1 MLDMSTT
8 AQIKDSLK
16 LGGALLGE
24 IGNVGNLHKRNV
36 EQAGFAVLK
45 APDIPSVLVETA
57 FISNPE
63 EERRL
68 RSDDYQE
75 QLADAIMRGI
85 HRYFANNPPLARNR
99 PLKAHAHRQGPLK
112 IRGCHPGLDPGSML
126 ARRRWIAGS
135 SSGMTSHLGGQ
146 GSRTP
151 VIAGLSL
158 RSQAGKLY
166 HAGIH
171 GSISRSTLADA
182 NERRDCRIFEDFAL
196 HLIDVARALYGNDSL
211 SLELEQ
217 SVYAIDASTI
227 ELCLGLFKW
236 APAANAKAG
245 IKLHTMLDLRGSI
258 PTVVRI
264 TPALVSDASFL
275 DDLPLEAGSFYV
287 MDRGYI
293 HFARLIR
300 FTHAAAFFVIRS
312 MDKLKYKVV
321 SNRAVDQPAILSDAH
336 ILMSGK
342 YTQVDYPLT
351 LRRIEF
357 FDTERDRVLTFL
369 TNHFELQ
376 ASQIASL
383 YKSRWQ
389 VELFFKWIKQ
399 NLRIKAF
406 VGNSTNAVKTQ
417 SVVPPPG
424 AYIGNRA
431 TAPETG
437 AGTRGFTR
445 DPRRRAG
452 RWMPDRV
459 RHDSHSRGAASS
471 PADKSDRVDQRVEHH
486 LAVVD
491 A

>member
-1 MLDMSTT
+1 MLKGKLVF
-8 AQIKDSLK
+8 AQLK
-16 LGGALLGE
+16 EHLPRSVFDRCVAL
-24 IGNVGNLHKRNV
+24 H
-36 EQAGFAVLK
+36 AGSHA
-45 APDIPSVLVETA
+45 
-57 FISNPE
+57 
-63 EERRL
+63 
-68 RSDDYQE
+68 
-75 QLADAIMRGI
+75 
-85 HRYFANNPPLARNR
+85 
-99 PLKAHAHRQGPLK
+99 PLKFSHWDQLLCMMFAQLTSRE
-112 IRGCHPGLDPGSML
+112 GLRD
-126 ARRRWIAGS
+126 I
-135 SSGMTSHLGGQ
+135 T
-146 GSRTP
+146 TC
-151 VIAGLSL
+151 L

-182 NERRDCRIFEDFAL
+182 NERRDCRIFEAFAL
-196 HLIDVARALYGNDSL
+196 HLIEVARALYRDDSL

-312 MDKLKYKVV
+312 MDKLQYEVV
-321 SNRAVDQPAILSDAH
+321 SNCVIDQPGILSDAH
-336 ILMSGK
+336 IVMSGR
-342 YTQVDYPLT
+342 YTKVDYPLT

-357 FDTERDRVLTFL
+357 LDAESDRVLTFL

-376 ASQIASL
+376 ATQIASL

-417 SVVPPPG
+417 IWIAITTYALVAILRKRLSL
-424 AYIGNRA
+424 
-431 TAPETG
+431 TASLHTILQVLSLSLFERIAIDQLMLQAADLEPELETSEQISLFENISG
-437 AGTRGFTR
+437 
-445 DPRRRAG
+445 
-452 RWMPDRV
+452 
-459 RHDSHSRGAASS
+459 
-471 PADKSDRVDQRVEHH
+471 Q
-486 LAVVD
+486 
-491 A
+491 